1 MGVYV
6 LVTKK
11 RLFELHGWAGIIC
24 FIPFILICLTGSLL
38 VFKAEIDSV
47 LLPNKS
53 VVVPSS
59 ARLSEDRLIHLVNE
73 QLPGYALGSW
83 ELLGEN
89 AEADRVYLVKKET
102 NIWFKSY
109 LNPYTGDVLSEP
121 ELLHHYFTDWL
132 VQLHFTLLLNDIKG
146 IDENLGTA
154 FTSIFAIL
162 LVFLGVS
169 GLIIYRRFWRR
180 VFTLRLGFRSVVV
193 VSDLHKL
200 VGTLG
205 SPVLLVLGI
214 TGGYYNVSIYIHE
227 WQEHQQTPEHHIMT
241 SSLYNSELSVTHM
254 VKSASTH
261 ISGFKT
267 TYILFPTEPNESIIL
282 FGQAPTVN
290 PLLSDYGSTV
300 NFHAQTGEYLGHYD
314 IREQSFITIL
324 VDTFRKLHFG
334 NFAGLFSM
342 VVYATIGLSPILHG
356 GTGIYLWYFR
366 RRKRI
371 HQRNSAKL
379 TSLPRL

>member
-1 MGVYV
+1 MCTATLYYVGVYV

-59 ARLSEDRLIHLVNE
+59 ARLSEDQLIHLVNE

-132 VQLHFTLLLNDIKG
+132 VQLHYTLLLNDIKG

-154 FTSIFAIL
+154 FTSIYL
-162 LVFLGVS
+162 
-169 GLIIYRRFWRR
+169 
-180 VFTLRLGFRSVVV
+180 
-193 VSDLHKL
+193 
-200 VGTLG
+200 
-205 SPVLLVLGI
+205 P
-214 TGGYYNVSIYIHE
+214 YY
-227 WQEHQQTPEHHIMT
+227 
-241 SSLYNSELSVTHM
+241 
-254 VKSASTH
+254 
-261 ISGFKT
+261 
-267 TYILFPTEPNESIIL
+267 
-282 FGQAPTVN
+282 
-290 PLLSDYGSTV
+290 
-300 NFHAQTGEYLGHYD
+300 
-314 IREQSFITIL
+314 
-324 VDTFRKLHFG
+324 
-334 NFAGLFSM
+334 
-342 VVYATIGLSPILHG
+342 
-356 GTGIYLWYFR
+356 
-366 RRKRI
+366 
-371 HQRNSAKL
+371 
-379 TSLPRL
+379 